1 MKNDGI
7 DFNVPKATLVAIA
20 KSFFTNGYIMIQ
32 DDLTGLMDE
41 MAFFQAQGNNDTAR
55 VKYEAV
61 KWKDDQVNAM
71 MMCLLYLHEKQGLKY
86 QYAELESNPQESYWE
101 KIDRM
106 EAARKKQQKVA
117 SWEVYGHRQLIEFWY

>member
-7 DFNVPKATLVAIA
+7 DFNVPKATLVATA

-61 KWKDDQVNAM
+61 K
-71 MMCLLYLHEKQGLKY
+71 
-86 QYAELESNPQESYWE
+86 
-101 KIDRM
+101 
-106 EAARKKQQKVA
+106 
-117 SWEVYGHRQLIEFWY
+117 